1 MSLFDVIYEL
11 TTARTSQIIC
21 YNIIDND
28 ICLIT
33 DNMSTAFGKY
43 LFEDKHVVSPSSLSQ
58 RVGIY
63 LYCYATLQL

>member
-1 MSLFDVIYEL
+1 MCLHFVRVVAA
-11 TTARTSQIIC
+11 ARTSQIIC
-21 YNIIDND
+21 YNDVNNN

-33 DNMSTAFGKY
+33 VICQLFFGKY
-43 LFEDKHVVSPSSLSQ
+43 LFVRERCRRYYVHVF